1 MAESKGARRGLVV
14 LADGAQTAFAAGAV
28 AELTRAGR
36 SWVSVRGAGL
46 GAQVALLAALG
57 EAEEAERRWLRQ
69 GEGNC
74 PLLGSLL
81 ARGRQRVAGDEGLL
95 LLPDALALSGWLDPV
110 ELDEHLAP
118 ETAGIPERLRR
129 AGASC
134 AVAVEDLAAGTSG
147 WVDLGAS
154 AAADAAAA
162 LLAAVRFPAGWGPLA
177 GGDDAAPFLCWGGV
191 GLVDRDPEWL
201 AGAGAWDIVCG
212 FPVPPVA
219 RAGLGGSLLEL
230 VQRREEVRAGRSV
243 AAIVAAAPER
253 VLVAPSTGG
262 WTVWAARDGADLGV
276 EYPLPWERNGELVV
290 RLVEY
295 GRFAARAVSTSPP

>member
-1 MAESKGARRGLVV
+1 MV

-28 AELTRAGR
+28 AELMRAGR
-36 SWVSVRGAGL
+36 SWVSARGAGL

-95 LLPDALALSGWLDPV
+95 LLPDALALPGWLDPV

-118 ETAGIPERLRR
+118 DTAGIPERLRR
-129 AGASC
+129 AGAWC

-154 AAADAAAA
+154 SAADAAATLRA
-162 LLAAVRFPAGWGPLA
+162 TVRFPAGWGPVA
-177 GGDDAAPFLCWGGV
+177 GGDAAAPSLRWGGV
-191 GLVDRDPEWL
+191 GLVEGEPEWL
-201 AGAGAWDIVCG
+201 GDAEAWDIVCG

-230 VQRREEVRAGRSV
+230 VQRREEIRAGAAL
-243 AAIVAAAPER
+243 AAIASRDRR
-253 VLVAPSTGG
+253 VVAPSPAT
-262 WTVWAARDGADLGV
+262 WAVWAERDGADLGV
-276 EYPLPWERNGELVV
+276 EYPLPWERNGELIGQ
-290 RLVEY
+290 LVEY
-295 GRFAARAVSTSPP
+295 GRHVARAASASRP